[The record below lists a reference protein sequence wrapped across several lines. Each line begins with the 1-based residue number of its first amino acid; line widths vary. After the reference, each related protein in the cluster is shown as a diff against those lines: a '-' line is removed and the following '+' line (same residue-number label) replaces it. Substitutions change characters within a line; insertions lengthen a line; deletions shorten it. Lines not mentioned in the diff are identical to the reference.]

1 MIFYYL
7 NVQFQGQ
14 RVKIDAHMIKHDMAY
29 QVQLKQS
36 RFHNKP

>member
-14 RVKIDAHMIKHDMAY
+14 RVKNRLFIVKCIPSPDTTMIIVYEAQM
-29 QVQLKQS
+29 
-36 RFHNKP
+36 